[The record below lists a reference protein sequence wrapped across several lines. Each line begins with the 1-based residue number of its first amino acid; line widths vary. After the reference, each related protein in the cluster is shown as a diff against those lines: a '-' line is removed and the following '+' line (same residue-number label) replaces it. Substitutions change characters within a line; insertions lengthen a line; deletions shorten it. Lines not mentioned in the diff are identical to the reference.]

1 SEEDEE
7 IVQKAFSR
15 TFQDPS
21 NLSER
26 FIKFIDKC
34 LDDYETIKGYYAPY
48 TTLVQAS
55 GTGKSKLLINVA
67 EKIMT
72 VYCCLRDSKSSGY
85 PFRSDIANILVRD
98 FMNEQEAIA
107 TYLAYICACF
117 QKMQEFDRDFKEW
130 MDWHTNKISQEK
142 FWRDVENRMGDIKS
156 HLMKCSK
163 DSETTELVKK
173 YLVKKKHIER
183 KGSVKYL
190 FAFDEAHT
198 LISKNDGNKS
208 VGKNSLFYYI
218 RRALILLP
226 KEAGIFAI
234 FTDTHS
240 NISNFSPVSYLD
252 PSKRVAEEGFILF
265 EPFYLLDTVDMNVN
279 FKKVMTLKESADP
292 QHFFQYG
299 RPLWGALLMPSSD
312 TKGME
317 SEHIIELAMDKLIG
331 GKFFSVWKKDLKD
344 SQKKIDILET
354 LAILGPRLCIEV
366 APQSGYAPDL
376 IANNM
381 RLCINIL
388 EDRKYVVT
396 SMPTEPVLAEASA
409 RIMNDPHVSLTELI
423 NQLSEALKKGVV
435 EAGYRGELTARL
447 LLLNAWDCCIKKKN
461 EKEKSFDDTDI
472 IFRFVTIEDFLR
484 SLLADNVYEKIENRL
499 EKK

>member
-1 SEEDEE
+1 
-7 IVQKAFSR
+7 
-15 TFQDPS
+15 
-21 NLSER
+21 
-26 FIKFIDKC
+26 
-34 LDDYETIKGYYAPY
+34 
-48 TTLVQAS
+48 
-55 GTGKSKLLINVA
+55 
-67 EKIMT
+67 
-72 VYCCLRDSKSSGY
+72 
-85 PFRSDIANILVRD
+85 
-98 FMNEQEAIA
+98 
-107 TYLAYICACF
+107 
-117 QKMQEFDRDFKEW
+117 
-130 MDWHTNKISQEK
+130 
-142 FWRDVENRMGDIKS
+142 
-156 HLMKCSK
+156 
-163 DSETTELVKK
+163 
-173 YLVKKKHIER
+173 
-183 KGSVKYL
+183 SVKYL
-190 FAFDEAHT
+190 FAFDEART
-198 LISKNDGNKS
+198 LISKNDGIKS

-292 QHFFQYG
+292 HHFFQYG

-354 LAILGPRLCIEV
+354 LAILGPRLCIEI

-409 RIMNDPHVSLTELI
+409 RIMNDPYVSLTELI

-435 EAGYRGELTARL
+435 EAGY
-447 LLLNAWDCCIKKKN
+447 
-461 EKEKSFDDTDI
+461 
-472 IFRFVTIEDFLR
+472 
-484 SLLADNVYEKIENRL
+484 
-499 EKK
+499 